1 LIIDF
6 NAFLM
11 PTDGKEEKKVGMVSI
26 DIFYGLGDI

>member
-1 LIIDF
+1 
-6 NAFLM
+6 M